1 MSIQELR
8 HYGLFAR
15 TRKHK
20 PWWLMRRVLFAL
32 SAMLFLCPV
41 ILRSGGAMSR
51 RPPEFTYTGT
61 YALLDDGD
69 GNWRIRF
76 FTSGML
82 TMTKRAA
89 TIDIFC
95 VGGGGSGGRGANTNY
110 GSGGGGGYTTLL
122 NGLVLASGVGYTVFI
137 GAGGTNL
144 TASGAGNRGGTSSL
158 ALEGSVLTQA
168 EGGYGGIYNGTPTY
182 PYGAG
187 GSGGST
193 LSTDGGSNGST
204 PSVGGQG
211 QGTTTREFHEGTGAL
226 YSGGGAGC
234 AYNTTRRFG
243 GAGGGGNG
251 GVTSTSTPPTAGTP
265 NTGGGGGAYGA
276 GLMSGST
283 AGGSGIVVI
292 RNHRAAA

>member
-1 MSIQELR
+1 MSIQELA

-20 PWWLMRRVLFAL
+20 PWWMMKRVLFAL

-41 ILRSGGAMSR
+41 ILRTGGVGGR

-61 YALLDDGD
+61 YVLIDDGD

-76 FTSGML
+76 LTSGIL
-82 TMTKRAA
+82 TLTKRSA
-89 TIDIFC
+89 TTDVFC
-95 VGGGGSGGRGANTNY
+95 IGGGGSGGRGGNTNY
-110 GSGGGGGYTTLL
+110 GSGGGGGYTKLQ
-122 NGLVLASGVGYTVFI
+122 NGIVLAKGSGYAILI

-144 TASGAGNRGGTSSL
+144 TTYGAGNRGGTSSL
-158 ALEGSVLTQA
+158 SLNDAVIIQA
-168 EGGYGGIYNGTPTY
+168 EGGYGGTFNGTPAF
-182 PYGAG
+182 PYSAG

-193 LSTDGGSNGST
+193 LASDGGSNGAT
-204 PSVGGQG
+204 PTGGGQG
-211 QGTTTREFHEGTGAL
+211 QGTTTQEFHESTGTL
-226 YSGGGAGC
+226 YAGGGGGC

-251 GVTSTSTPPTAGTP
+251 GVTASSTLPTAGTS

-276 GLMSGST
+276 GLTGGST
-283 AGGSGIVVI
+283 AGGSGIVVL
-292 RNHRAAA
+292 RNHRAAE